1 MRLVKVLVAL
11 PMLLLFGIL
20 RLFATAISWLY
31 CRAAS
36 LLFIPMFILLILSV
50 IATQWL
56 AVGIIGAAVAICF
69 ILLFAICWIEVEL
82 KFRTRVFQGAYAW
95 IIRKLPM
102 DYLSITYELPV
113 SYLSA
118 PFSSYF

>member
-1 MRLVKVLVAL
+1 MEFKYQLQIIAADILL
-11 PMLLLFGIL
+11 PYRTMQEWELGRRVMPEYVL

-36 LLFIPMFILLILSV
+36 LLFVPMIILLILSV

-69 ILLFAICWIEVEL
+69 RFKRQLMASNEVMGLALF
-82 KFRTRVFQGAYAW
+82 
-95 IIRKLPM
+95 
-102 DYLSITYELPV
+102 
-113 SYLSA
+113 
-118 PFSSYF
+118 